1 MVIPLIN
8 EKVVLLGG
16 KAMGLVSDKNIEKT
30 TKIVLTFFFF
40 GAILIQANYELFEK
54 FVQFRRF

>member
-30 TKIVLTFFFF
+30 TKIVLTFFFL
-40 GAILIQANYELFEK
+40 GAILIQAN
-54 FVQFRRF
+54 